1 MVTALVERNEGA
13 RLCSYPWIGLQDE
26 VDDALE
32 YKCLQTIDVTSGP
45 PFHKMLAAW
54 RIQRG
59 NYRGGTSRP
68 STLALF
74 CSPLANRTAA
84 IILYEEL
91 QRLQTAN
98 VGLVDPDS
106 RVVSDAYLALINVLS
121 CVQEDQAWI
130 LSDTRADD
138 GSGGPDRNIKRPK
151 LADGARSA
159 HQQRQVLTLADIRHQ
174 YHAEVERV
182 GLLLNG
188 GFFV

>member
-1 MVTALVERNEGA
+1 M
-13 RLCSYPWIGLQDE
+13 
-26 VDDALE
+26 
-32 YKCLQTIDVTSGP
+32 
-45 PFHKMLAAW
+45 
-54 RIQRG
+54 
-59 NYRGGTSRP
+59 
-68 STLALF
+68 
-74 CSPLANRTAA
+74 
-84 IILYEEL
+84 
-91 QRLQTAN
+91 
-98 VGLVDPDS
+98 VDPNS

-138 GSGGPDRNIKRPK
+138 GSGGADRSIKRPK